1 MIDSFKQIKYNELI
15 ILDDKVSTIILD
27 QLAKQDILDRVE
39 I

>member
-27 QLAKQDILDRVE
+27 QLAKQDILDRME